1 MRRDTMAKGRSREYA
16 RLEELLAEAGLCMP
30 PMPKDAEARLKERE
44 DACFSTRAF
53 KESPVNMQHY
63 VRKAITGVSPDYVL
77 VARVGHG
84 ANAHAIQ
91 YFLVQGPLQV
101 FLQLACGSQA
111 GQDRTTTAV
120 NECFALVHELVAA
133 VPRALRS
140 GRLPAAGRLTVV
152 ASDRTDSLW
161 EIASAGERAG
171 QAARPARVTT
181 HDARTPRQA
190 LEAALGWCRGEDPS
204 I

>member
-1 MRRDTMAKGRSREYA
+1 MAKGRSREYA
-16 RLEELLAEAGLCMP
+16 RLGELLAEAGLSMP

-44 DACFSTRAF
+44 DACFSTRTF

-84 ANAHAIQ
+84 TNACAIH

-111 GQDRTTTAV
+111 GQDRATLAV
-120 NECFALVHELVAA
+120 NECFSLAHDLVAA
-133 VPRALRS
+133 VPHLLRA
-140 GRLPAAGRLTVV
+140 GRLPASGRLTVV
-152 ASDRTDSLW
+152 ASDRTDSFW
-161 EIASAGERAG
+161 ETASAGERAG
-171 QAARPARVTT
+171 RAARPARVKT
-181 HDARTPRQA
+181 HDARTPRQV
-190 LEAALGWCRGEDPS
+190 LEAALGWCRGADPS
-204 I
+204 A